1 MTLSFDQIF
10 DQYGALLARVAASYE
25 AIPALQQELL
35 QEICLAVWQGLKRFE
50 GNSSINT
57 YILRIAHN
65 RAVTHVT
72 TQMRSPAFDDIDAI
86 SERENAVLHTSQ
98 SIESTITHQRNVKR
112 LVSAVRGLPLATRQ
126 VVGLSLEGLSY
137 KEIAE
142 TCGMTTSNVG
152 VVLTRAKQQLQRI
165 MEMENDE

>member
-1 MTLSFDQIF
+1 MTLSFNQVF
-10 DQYGALLARVAASYE
+10 EQYAGLLARVAASYE
-25 AIPALQQELL
+25 AVPALQQELL

-50 GNSSINT
+50 GNSSIKT

-65 RAVTHVT
+65 RAVTHVSV
-72 TQMRSPAFDDIDAI
+72 QMRHPKFDDIDDMVEKAQGDDI
-86 SERENAVLHTSQ
+86 SRHSM
-98 SIESTITHQRNVKR
+98 ESVIANQRSAAR
-112 LVSAVRGLPLATRQ
+112 LVAAVRALPIASRQ

-152 VVLTRAKQQLQRI
+152 VVLTRAKQQLQRL
-165 MEMENDE
+165 METEINE